1 MSAPRDLSDV
11 GVVVVTYS
19 PGDEFDG
26 FVASLD
32 AAAPGIRLV
41 LSDNGSVDGVPQRV
55 ARDRPATTLLVD
67 ASNPGYGAAVNAGV
81 AALPASVGWILVCNP
96 DLVLRPGTIERLRAV
111 LEENDRIGA
120 TGPRIVDVNGR
131 VYPSARRL
139 PSFRDGVGHALLAR
153 RWPGNPWTARY
164 QRAELSATA
173 TPTDTGWLSGSC
185 LLVRRRAFDEIGGF
199 DPGYFMYFEDVDLG
213 KRLGEAGYRSV
224 YVPDVSVVHIGGT
237 TTSKHPERM
246 LRAHHAST
254 YRYLTKKYPQPWMK
268 PALWAVRGGLALRL
282 RAEIRRARREA
293 ESRTMGAAPSRPAGQ

>member
-1 MSAPRDLSDV
+1 MSADLTDV
-11 GVVVVTYS
+11 AVVVVTYS
-19 PGDEFDG
+19 PGEEFAD
-26 FVASLD
+26 FVTSLD

-41 LSDNGSVDGVPQRV
+41 LSDNGSTDGVPQRV
-55 ARDRPATTLLVD
+55 AAERPGTTLLVNPD
-67 ASNPGYGAAVNAGV
+67 NPGYGAAVNAGV
-81 AALPASVGWILVCNP
+81 ATLPESVRWVLVANP
-96 DLVLRPGTIERLRAV
+96 DLEFRAGAIERLREV
-111 LEENDRIGA
+111 LITDNRVGA
-120 TGPRIVDVNGR
+120 AGPRILDPEGR
-131 VYPSARRL
+131 SYPSARRL
-139 PSFRDGVGHALLAR
+139 PSFRDGVGHAVLAR

-164 QRAELSATA
+164 QRAELSATT
-173 TPTDTGWLSGSC
+173 TPTTTGWLSGSC
-185 LLVRRRAFDEIGGF
+185 LLVRRSAFDAIGGF

-213 KRLGEAGYRSV
+213 KRLGEAGYRNV
-224 YVPDVSVVHIGGT
+224 FVPDVAVVHVGGT